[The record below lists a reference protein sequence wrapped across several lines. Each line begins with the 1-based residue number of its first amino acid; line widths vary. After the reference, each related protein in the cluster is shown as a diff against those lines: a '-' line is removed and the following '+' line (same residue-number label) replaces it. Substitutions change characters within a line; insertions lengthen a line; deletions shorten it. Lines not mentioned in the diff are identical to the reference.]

1 MTGRYP
7 HPVRIVSVNVGQ
19 PARLEY
25 DGRSVRSAIIKA
37 PVDGRVMV
45 RRTNLEGDAQADL
58 RVHGG
63 ADKAVYLYPA
73 QHYAHWAGELGR
85 ELSPFGY
92 FGENLT
98 VEGADEAEAR
108 IGDVV
113 RAGEALLE
121 VSHPRVPCFKLAMR
135 MRDHAFGKPF
145 LASGR
150 VGYYLRVLEEGEVG
164 AGDEVELISPGEGG
178 FSVRRI
184 AWMLNATTPE
194 ELDEA
199 AALPALAL
207 KWREDFA
214 QRAIAMRRR
223 PASATSSG
231 DR

>member
-1 MTGRYP
+1 
-7 HPVRIVSVNVGQ
+7 VRIVSVNVGL
-19 PARLEY
+19 PRPLEF
-25 DGRSVRSAIIKA
+25 DGRATTSAIVKE
-37 PVDGRVMV
+37 PVEGRVMV
-45 RRTNLEGDAQADL
+45 RRTNLDGDGQADP

-63 ADKAVYLYPA
+63 PDKAVYAYPV
-73 QHYAHWAGELGR
+73 QHYEHWRAHTGR

-98 VEGADEAEAR
+98 VEGVDEAEVM

-113 RAGEALLE
+113 RAGGALLE

-150 VGYYLRVLEEGEVG
+150 VGFYLRVLEEGELA
-164 AGDEVELISPGEGG
+164 AGDGLELVRRGEGG

-184 AWMLNATTPE
+184 AWMRSAASVE

-207 KWREDFA
+207 GWRQSFA
-214 QRAIAMRRR
+214 ERAIAMRRR
-223 PASATSSG
+223 PAAQS
-231 DR
+231 

>member
-1 MTGRYP
+1 M
-7 HPVRIVSVNVGQ
+7 RIVSVNVGR
-19 PARLEY
+19 PRELEF
-25 DGRSVRSAIIKA
+25 DGRTVTSAIVKE
-37 PVDGRVMV
+37 PVEGRVMV
-45 RRTNLEGDAQADL
+45 RRDNLDGDGQADL

-63 ADKAVYLYPA
+63 PDKAVYAYPA
-73 QHYAHWAGELGR
+73 QHYTHWAAHLGR
-85 ELSPFGY
+85 DLSPLGY

-98 VEGADEAEAR
+98 VEGMDEADVR
-108 IGDVV
+108 IGDVL

-150 VGYYLRVLEEGEVG
+150 VGFYLRVLEEGEVA
-164 AGDEVELISPGEGG
+164 AGDAIDPVRRGTGS

-184 AWMLNATTPE
+184 AWMLNDASAD

-207 KWREDFA
+207 GWRESFA
-214 QRAIAMRRR
+214 NRAIAMRRR
-223 PASATSSG
+223 GAAAG
-231 DR
+231 

>member
-1 MTGRYP
+1 MAGRYP
-7 HPVRIVSVNVGQ
+7 QPVRIVSVNVGR
-19 PARLEY
+19 PATLEF
-25 DGRSVRSAIIKA
+25 DGRSVTSAIVKA

-45 RRTNLEGDAQADL
+45 RRTNLDGDAQADL

-113 RAGEALLE
+113 RAGDALLE

-150 VGYYLRVLEEGEVG
+150 VGYYLRVLEEGG
-164 AGDEVELISPGEGG
+164 LASGDAIELISRGEGG

-184 AWMLNATTPE
+184 AWMLSKATAE

-207 KWREDFA
+207 GWRQGFA
-214 QRAIAMRRR
+214 ERAVAMRRR
-223 PASATSSG
+223 PTPA
-231 DR
+231 

>member
-1 MTGRYP
+1 M
-7 HPVRIVSVNVGQ
+7 RILSVNVGR
-19 PARLEY
+19 PRELEY
-25 DGRSVRSAIIKA
+25 AGRSVTSAIVKE
-37 PVDGRVMV
+37 PVAGRVMV
-45 RRTNLEGDAQADL
+45 RRTNLDGDGQADL

-63 ADKAVYLYPA
+63 PDKAVYIYPA
-73 QHYAHWAGELGR
+73 QHYAHWARELGR
-85 ELSPFGY
+85 DDLSPPGY

-98 VEGADEAEAR
+98 VEGVDEADVQ
-108 IGDVV
+108 IGDVL

-150 VGYYLRVLEEGEVG
+150 VGFYLRVLEEGELQ
-164 AGDEVELISPGEGG
+164 AGDSIEAVRAGEGG

-184 AWMLNATTPE
+184 AWMLHRATAD
-194 ELDEA
+194 ELDRA

-214 QRAIAMRRR
+214 HRAIALRRR
-223 PASATSSG
+223 ASA
-231 DR
+231 

>member
-1 MTGRYP
+1 MAGRYP
-7 HPVRIVSVNVGQ
+7 QRVRIVSVNVGR
-19 PARLEY
+19 PATLEF
-25 DGRSVRSAIIKA
+25 DGRSVRSAIVKR
-37 PVDGRVMV
+37 PVAGRVMV
-45 RRTNLEGDAQADL
+45 RRTNLDGDAQADL

-63 ADKAVYLYPA
+63 ADKAVYVYPA

-85 ELSPFGY
+85 ELSPLGY

-98 VEGADEAEAR
+98 VEGVDEAEVR

-121 VSHPRVPCFKLAMR
+121 VSHPRVPCAKLAMR

-164 AGDEVELISPGEGG
+164 AGDALELVSPGEGG

-184 AWMLNATTPE
+184 AWMLNDATVDD
-194 ELDEA
+194 LDEA

-207 KWREDFA
+207 GWRQRFA
-214 QRAIAMRRR
+214 ERAVAMRRR
-223 PASATSSG
+223 PLSA
-231 DR
+231 

>member
-1 MTGRYP
+1 M
-7 HPVRIVSVNVGQ
+7 RIVSVNVGR
-19 PARLEY
+19 PATLEF
-25 DGRSVRSAIIKA
+25 DGRSVTSAIVKA

-45 RRTNLEGDAQADL
+45 RRTNLDGDAQADL

-113 RAGEALLE
+113 RAGDALLE

-150 VGYYLRVLEEGEVG
+150 VGYYLRVLEEGG
-164 AGDEVELISPGEGG
+164 LASGDAIELISRGEGG
-178 FSVRRI
+178 FSVRRS
-184 AWMLNATTPE
+184 AWMLTKATAE

-207 KWREDFA
+207 GWRQGFA
-214 QRAIAMRRR
+214 ERAVAMRRR
-223 PASATSSG
+223 PTPA
-231 DR
+231 

>member
-1 MTGRYP
+1 
-7 HPVRIVSVNVGQ
+7 VRIISVNVGR
-19 PARLEY
+19 PRTLEF
-25 DGRSVRSAIIKA
+25 DGRETTSAIVKE

-45 RRTNLEGDAQADL
+45 RRINLEGDGQADR

-63 ADKAVYLYPA
+63 PDKAVYAYPV
-73 QHYAHWAGELGR
+73 QHYAHWRAELGR
-85 ELSPFGY
+85 DLSPFGY

-98 VEGADEAEAR
+98 VEGADEAEVL

-150 VGYYLRVLEEGEVG
+150 VGFYLRVLEEGELA
-164 AGDEVELISPGEGG
+164 AGDPVELVRRGEGG

-184 AWMLNATTPE
+184 AWMLNEATAD

-207 KWREDFA
+207 GWRESFA
-214 QRAIAMRRR
+214 NRAIATRRR
-223 PASATSSG
+223 PAST
-231 DR
+231 

>member
-1 MTGRYP
+1 
-7 HPVRIVSVNVGQ
+7 
-19 PARLEY
+19 
-25 DGRSVRSAIIKA
+25 
-37 PVDGRVMV
+37 
-45 RRTNLEGDAQADL
+45 
-58 RVHGG
+58 
-63 ADKAVYLYPA
+63 
-73 QHYAHWAGELGR
+73 
-85 ELSPFGY
+85 
-92 FGENLT
+92 
-98 VEGADEAEAR
+98 
-108 IGDVV
+108 
-113 RAGEALLE
+113 
-121 VSHPRVPCFKLAMR
+121 MR